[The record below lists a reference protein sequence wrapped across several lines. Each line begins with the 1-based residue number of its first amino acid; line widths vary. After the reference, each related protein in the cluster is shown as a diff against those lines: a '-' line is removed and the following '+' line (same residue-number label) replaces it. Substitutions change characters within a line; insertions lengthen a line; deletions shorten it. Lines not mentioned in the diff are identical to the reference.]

1 MQIYRLCNMLSL
13 RDVKFFPSAYVC
25 VAMFGK
31 CLSVRDAYMNTILI
45 TTTATTI
52 TFAATTSTSI
62 TNIYTSW
69 NTPLRSGLVSRSLV
83 SGPSFA
89 LEYPLAERPG

>member
-1 MQIYRLCNMLSL
+1 MQMYRLCDMLSL
-13 RDVKFFPSAYVC
+13 RDAYMC

-31 CLSVRDAYMNTILI
+31 CLSARESYMNSMLI

-89 LEYPLAERPG
+89 LEYPLAERHG